1 MTKLIQNKETI
12 LSINNYNSYGYFE
25 FNNDI
30 DEVILTVTSLEKD
43 YTYNI
48 YIKTNIINII
58 NGNQISEQNKL
69 SKPSK

>member
-30 DEVILTVTSLEKD
+30 DEVNELVFPW
-43 YTYNI
+43 
-48 YIKTNIINII
+48 
-58 NGNQISEQNKL
+58 IS
-69 SKPSK
+69 

>member
-1 MTKLIQNKETI
+1 MTNLIQNKEI
-12 LSINNYNSYGYFE
+12 IVSINNYNSYGYFE
-25 FNNDI
+25 FNNNI

-58 NGNQISEQNKL
+58 NENQISEQNKL

>member
-48 YIKTNIINII
+48 YIKINIINII
-58 NGNQISEQNKL
+58 NGNQIY
-69 SKPSK
+69 

>member
-25 FNNDI
+25 FNNNI

-58 NGNQISEQNKL
+58 NKNQIS
-69 SKPSK
+69 

>member
-12 LSINNYNSYGYFE
+12 VSINNYNNYGYFE
-25 FNNDI
+25 FNNNI
-30 DEVILTVTSLEKD
+30 NEVILTVTSLKKD

-58 NGNQISEQNKL
+58 NGNQIQNKIN
-69 SKPSK
+69 

>member
-25 FNNDI
+25 FNNNI
-30 DEVILTVTSLEKD
+30 DEVILTVISLEKD

-48 YIKTNIINII
+48 YIKTNVINII
-58 NGNQISEQNKL
+58 NGNQISEKNKL

>member
-48 YIKTNIINII
+48 YIKTIIINII